1 MRKIKTMIRNILT
14 WFCTKICL
22 RKTKSHGKD
31 IHVNFPCKF
40 SPLTE
45 IGNHCHFNGIEITG
59 SGRCIIGDNFH
70 SGKRVRIL
78 TSFHNY
84 EGGTRLPYDDTWVH
98 RDVIIEENVWLGQ
111 DVTVLAGVTIGEGA
125 VIQAGSVVCKDIPKL
140 AVAGGHPAKA
150 FKFRDA
156 EHYYKLKSGG
166 NDESCEA

>member
-1 MRKIKTMIRNILT
+1 MGKIKKLIRNILT
-14 WFCTKICL
+14 WFCTKMCL
-22 RKTKSHGKD
+22 RKAKSHGKD

-40 SPLTE
+40 SPYTE
-45 IGNHCHFNGIEITG
+45 IGDHCHFNGMEITG

-84 EGGTRLPYDDTWVH
+84 DNGTRLPYDDTYITK
-98 RDVIIEENVWLGQ
+98 DVVIEENVWLGQ
-111 DVTVLAGVTIGEGA
+111 DVTILAGVTIGEGA

-156 EHYYKLKSGG
+156 EHYYALKRGENSE
-166 NDESCEA
+166 N